1 MELGLEPSTSV
12 TVDEALTGSV
22 GEFGRGQRL
31 MYTVV
36 CSAWI
41 GSGLLT
47 MVRVD
52 EGLKPEQK
60 LTVGSVSRR
69 HELPATS
76 DDLLSV
82 Q

>member
-41 GSGLLT
+41 ASGLLT
-47 MVRVD
+47 MVRPVFW
-52 EGLKPEQK
+52 GWCRCQ
-60 LTVGSVSRR
+60 G
-69 HELPATS
+69 
-76 DDLLSV
+76 
-82 Q
+82 

>member
-1 MELGLEPSTSV
+1 MHSRGHSAAARALAAMELGLGEPSTSV
-12 TVDEALTGSV
+12 TVDEALTGTI

-41 GSGLLT
+41 ASGLLT
-47 MVRVD
+47 MVRQPFVH
-52 EGLKPEQK
+52 LCP
-60 LTVGSVSRR
+60 
-69 HELPATS
+69 HEAAFDP
-76 DDLLSV
+76 

>member
-47 MVRVD
+47 MVRWPRGWSQCESLVWFR
-52 EGLKPEQK
+52 G
-60 LTVGSVSRR
+60 VG
-69 HELPATS
+69 TN
-76 DDLLSV
+76 V
-82 Q
+82 QALYGVGVEVK